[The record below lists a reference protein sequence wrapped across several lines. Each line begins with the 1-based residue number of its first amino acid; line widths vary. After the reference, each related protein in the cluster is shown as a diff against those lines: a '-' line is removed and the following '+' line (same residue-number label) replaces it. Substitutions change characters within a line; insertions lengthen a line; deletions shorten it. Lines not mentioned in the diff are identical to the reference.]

1 LIFFSRNNGAADVTD
16 EALDSSP
23 QLVRKAIFNRLRAD
37 ILSCTLRPGSQLQE
51 RQLVERYQVSKS
63 PIRDALL
70 KLEEENLIEVLP
82 RKGYRVNPISLADAH
97 ELYEMRHM
105 LERECIL
112 RMIDSAPARV
122 IDALDE
128 FRMTVAPTD
137 LPNWIDY
144 NASFHTY
151 LAVHSGS
158 KRLARISC
166 NVIDQ
171 AQRLT
176 YVSVT
181 SDNER
186 DLTDYIG
193 EHETIIDA
201 IQRRDRRQAAALAR
215 DHIDNSRRRVFEALG
230 NAPVIA

>member
-1 LIFFSRNNGAADVTD
+1 MSEEV
-16 EALDSSP
+16 LDGGP
-23 QLVRKAIFNRLRAD
+23 QLVRTAIFNRLRAD
-37 ILSCTLRPGSQLQE
+37 ILSCALRPGSQLQE
-51 RQLVERYQVSKS
+51 RQLVERYEVSKS

-70 KLEEENLIEVLP
+70 KLEEENLVEVLP

-97 ELYEMRHM
+97 ELYDMRHM

-112 RMIDSAPARV
+112 RMIDNAPARV
-122 IDALDE
+122 IDALDD

-137 LPNWIDY
+137 LPNWIKY
-144 NASFHTY
+144 NTSFHTY

-166 NVIDQ
+166 NIIDQ

-181 SDNER
+181 SSDQM
-186 DLTDYIG
+186 DLTDYIS

-201 IQRRDRRQAAALAR
+201 IQRRDRRQATAFAR
-215 DHIDNSRRRVFEALG
+215 DHIDSSRRRVFEALG
-230 NAPVIA
+230 NATVIA

>member
-1 LIFFSRNNGAADVTD
+1 MNQEVLEGG
-16 EALDSSP
+16 P
-23 QLVRKAIFNRLRAD
+23 QLVRTAIFNRLRAD
-37 ILSCTLRPGSQLQE
+37 ILSCALRPGSQLQE

-70 KLEEENLIEVLP
+70 KLEEENLVEVLP

-97 ELYEMRHM
+97 ELYDMRQM
-105 LERECIL
+105 LERESIM

-128 FRMTVAPTD
+128 FRMPVAPTD
-137 LPNWIDY
+137 LPNWIEY
-144 NASFHTY
+144 NISFHTY
-151 LAVHSGS
+151 LAVNSGN

-166 NVIDQ
+166 NIIDQ

-181 SDNER
+181 SSDEM
-186 DLTDYIG
+186 DLTDYVS
-193 EHETIIDA
+193 EHEAIIDA
-201 IQRRDRRQAAALAR
+201 IQRRDRRQATALAR
-215 DHIDNSRRRVFEALG
+215 DHIDSSRRRVFEALG
-230 NAPVIA
+230 NAAVIA

>member
-1 LIFFSRNNGAADVTD
+1 MSD
-16 EALDSSP
+16 EVLEGGT
-23 QLVRKAIFNRLRAD
+23 QLVRTTIFNRLRAD
-37 ILSCTLRPGSQLQE
+37 ILSCVLRPGSQLQE
-51 RQLVERYQVSKS
+51 RQLVERYEVSKS

-70 KLEEENLIEVLP
+70 KLEEENLVEVLP

-97 ELYEMRHM
+97 ELYDMRHM

-112 RMIDSAPARV
+112 RMIDNAPARV
-122 IDALDE
+122 IEALDD
-128 FRMTVAPTD
+128 FRMTIAPTD
-137 LPNWIDY
+137 LPNWIEY
-144 NASFHTY
+144 NTSFHTY
-151 LAVHSGS
+151 LAVHSGN

-166 NVIDQ
+166 NIIDQ

-181 SDNER
+181 STDQM
-186 DLTDYIG
+186 DLTNYVS

-201 IQRRDRRQAAALAR
+201 IQRRDRRQATALAR

-230 NAPVIA
+230 NATVIA